1 MKKIFT
7 TILLTLGFILPTVVS
22 AQVFTQ
28 RQLILPP
35 FSGMIMSTTT
45 ANGGFL
51 QASTSPTLNSITA
64 TSTTLVNYFGGPV
77 KIVGNLSLPSLTDGC
92 VNLTGGIIGTTGS
105 ACGSGSGSTFPFTP
119 TSYGVSTSTTI
130 GLLNGFLSTASST
143 INSTFHLPTLS
154 DGCLTV
160 TSGLVTSVGSPCGS
174 GTGSPYPFPLT
185 GNATSTLTQFNG
197 GITAYATSTIGNG
210 NLGLTINGA
219 ATTTGQAVFSDGSFS
234 LPGIA
239 FIKARNSG
247 LFDSAGAVSVISG
260 GTDYADFGSGSVVL
274 DQAPVLATITGSTQ
288 CLQVDTS
295 GILSG
300 TGSPCGSG
308 GSQNL
313 FQTLTNGNNAGGL
326 AITDAGAIT
335 GTVLSATSTTAT
347 STITNAL
354 QIGTTAENAMLAV
367 VPLQNF
373 PGSISTQ
380 GAVDIINTSNSGAG
394 LIDYTNHGSGATA
407 RLGLF
412 NVDNTAFDQNA
423 LYVRSQSLTTT
434 AMNVEGAPNGQG
446 LFKLDIGSGGNTGT
460 NNTALLSIDATDHT
474 SYVQGA
480 TIKCNSATSTSCL
493 ALRNASSATLFKVD
507 GNGNATTSGITEVD
521 GTGTSTFTGGLSS
534 SIFNATSA
542 SASSTFADG
551 INLTSGCYAING
563 TCLSTGGGGS
573 GTVTNIA
580 TTWPITGGPI
590 TTTGTLGFNGL
601 STTSP
606 WTNGQIAEVTSGNQ
620 ISSVA
625 TGTISTL
632 GGITVTGSPYIIG
645 ANTTLSCL
653 VSSASNAGCL
663 SSTDW
668 STFNGKQAAGNY
680 ITALTGDVTAS
691 GPNSVAATLATV
703 NSNVGTFTNATLT
716 VNGKGLITAASNGT
730 AGSASSTLLGDNNTF
745 SGLNNFTK
753 NLTFAYSSSTA
764 YSSFQTSS
772 STLGYFGTLNLP
784 NLANPAGKFLAVDP
798 SGNVIATTTPS
809 GTGSNAVSIP
819 VQYATTGALPANT
832 YLSGVLTEVGTGTLS
847 VDGNS
852 PIVGNRILV
861 KNEVAQTNNG
871 IYSVTATGSGIAA
884 YVLTRVSDYNS
895 SSNVIPGEATYVING
910 ATLADDWWALTTSA
924 PITVGGGGSGS
935 NLTYV
940 ETNATAGGVTSIIA
954 GTGLTGG
961 TITTTGTIALSTPVV
976 IANGGTA
983 TTTGGYTNGVEYF
996 NGSTLTNSSIFNFNG
1011 TNVGI
1016 GSTTPSET
1024 LVVNGGILG
1033 TENKVATS
1041 TSINVDFSAS
1051 NQTLIQNGGAG
1062 LTVTI
1067 KNFMSGQAER
1077 VVVCNPAST
1086 AGTVTWATSPA
1097 NKLLWPAGTA
1107 PTQTTTANK
1116 CDVYTFTVTQASST
1130 VVGSAEI
1137 LGGYVQNF

>member
-1 MKKIFT
+1 MKKY
-7 TILLTLGFILPTVVS
+7 LYFILGAIFFTGIS
-22 AQVFTQ
+22 FAQSIP
-28 RQLILPP
+28 QLSP
-35 FSGMIMSTTT
+35 F
-45 ANGGFL
+45 F
-51 QASTSPTLNSITA
+51 
-64 TSTTLVNYFGGPV
+64 Y
-77 KIVGNLSLPSLTDGC
+77 D
-92 VNLTGGIIGTTGS
+92 
-105 ACGSGSGSTFPFTP
+105 GSGNITQIKTNAPIKITGPTP
-119 TSYGVSTSTTI
+119 G
-130 GLLNGFLSTASST
+130 
-143 INSTFHLPTLS
+143 
-154 DGCLTV
+154 GCLTL
-160 TSGLVTSVGSPCGS
+160 TSG
-174 GTGSPYPFPLT
+174 
-185 GNATSTLTQFNG
+185 N
-197 GITAYATSTIGNG
+197 I
-210 NLGLTINGA
+210 
-219 ATTTGQAVFSDGSFS
+219 ATT
-234 LPGIA
+234 
-239 FIKARNSG
+239 
-247 LFDSAGAVSVISG
+247 
-260 GTDYADFGSGSVVL
+260 
-274 DQAPVLATITGSTQ
+274 
-288 CLQVDTS
+288 
-295 GILSG
+295 
-300 TGSPCGSG
+300 TGSPCGGSGSTPG
-308 GSQNL
+308 GSSGQVQYNGSGS
-313 FQTLTNGNNAGGL
+313 FAGVSTTTVSAGTN
-326 AITDAGAIT
+326 ISFTPF
-335 GTVLSATSTTAT
+335 TVFGSAPVTISAT
-347 STITNAL
+347 
-354 QIGTTAENAMLAV
+354 G
-367 VPLQNF
+367 
-373 PGSISTQ
+373 GS
-380 GAVDIINTSNSGAG
+380 
-394 LIDYTNHGSGATA
+394 
-407 RLGLF
+407 
-412 NVDNTAFDQNA
+412 
-423 LYVRSQSLTTT
+423 
-434 AMNVEGAPNGQG
+434 
-446 LFKLDIGSGGNTGT
+446 
-460 NNTALLSIDATDHT
+460 
-474 SYVQGA
+474 
-480 TIKCNSATSTSCL
+480 
-493 ALRNASSATLFKVD
+493 
-507 GNGNATTSGITEVD
+507 
-521 GTGTSTFTGGLSS
+521 
-534 SIFNATSA
+534 
-542 SASSTFADG
+542 
-551 INLTSGCYAING
+551 
-563 TCLSTGGGGS
+563 GGS
-573 GTVTNIA
+573 GTVSTSTVPTVGNLA
-580 TTWPITGGPI
+580 YWTSNGFPSL
-590 TTTGTLGFNGL
+590 LG
-601 STTSP
+601 
-606 WTNGQIAEVTSGNQ
+606 
-620 ISSVA
+620 SVA

-632 GGITVTGSPYIIG
+632 GGLTVTGSPYIIG
-645 ANTTLSCL
+645 ANTTISCL
-653 VSSASNAGCL
+653 VASASNAGCL

-716 VNGKGLITAASNGT
+716 VNGKGLVTAVSTGSTAST
-730 AGSASSTLLGDNNTF
+730 TLLGDNNTF

-809 GTGSNAVSIP
+809 STGSNAVSIP

-852 PIVGNRILV
+852 PAIGNRILV
-861 KNEVAQTNNG
+861 KNEAAQTNNG

-1107 PTQTTTANK
+1107 PTQTATANK